1 MLGNFQLL
9 QPPDNTAVDI
19 TANVFVHM
27 LECLQ
32 DLQWEMK
39 LLSHDSFRIAGSF
52 HFYFTKGNFINSFG
66 NHFSVP
72 RD

>member
-9 QPPDNTAVDI
+9 QPPDNTAVDV
-19 TANVFVHM
+19 TASVSARM

-32 DLQWEMK
+32 DLQREME
-39 LLSHDSFRIAGSF
+39 LLSDDSFSIAGSF
-52 HFYFTKGNFINSFG
+52 HFYFRKGNFINSFG